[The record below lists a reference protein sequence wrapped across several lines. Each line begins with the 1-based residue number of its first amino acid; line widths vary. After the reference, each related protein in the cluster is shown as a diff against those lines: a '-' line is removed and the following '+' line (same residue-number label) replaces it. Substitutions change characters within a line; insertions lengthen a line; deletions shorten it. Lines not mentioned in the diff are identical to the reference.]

1 MNTINATK
9 IRNYNLNKWR
19 QNLKSGD
26 QVRVLRDDYLMPGT
40 VVKSDPCDE
49 TTLIRISG
57 QNTPLWHEFHNIFPM
72 YKTNEE

>member
-1 MNTINATK
+1 MKTTNLMK

-26 QVRVLRDDYLMPGT
+26 QVRVLKDYYPMPGT
-40 VVKSDPCDE
+40 VVKSDPYDE

-57 QNTPLWHEFHNIFPM
+57 QNTPLWHEFNNIFPM